1 MSELL
6 DQFGQPIGGKTE
18 KELPNTPLPNVEQL
32 LQDPITKKFLFLNS
46 KEEPD
51 ITAIGLTDETDYSGV
66 VYKYGQVTLPDESKI
81 VDGEPLSLQF
91 KYDIIE
97 NNGYPK
103 EKFGDD
109 FFKLIGDILFHI
121 IITQSE
127 DGSIDEPDNR
137 THSTQ

>member
-18 KELPNTPLPNVEQL
+18 KELPNAPLPNVEQL

-46 KEEPD
+46 KEDPD
-51 ITAIGLTDETDYSGV
+51 VTCIGFTDETDYCGV
-66 VYKYGQVTLPDESKI
+66 VYAYGAVTLPDESKI
-81 VDGEPLSLQF
+81 VDGEPLRLEF

-127 DGSIDEPDNR
+127 DGSIGEPK
-137 THSTQ
+137 T

>member
-18 KELPNTPLPNVEQL
+18 KELPNAPVPSVEQI

-66 VYKYGQVTLPDESKI
+66 VYK
-81 VDGEPLSLQF
+81 
-91 KYDIIE
+91 
-97 NNGYPK
+97 
-103 EKFGDD
+103 
-109 FFKLIGDILFHI
+109 
-121 IITQSE
+121 
-127 DGSIDEPDNR
+127 
-137 THSTQ
+137 

>member
-18 KELPNTPLPNVEQL
+18 KELPNAPLPNVEQICKTQ
-32 LQDPITKKFLFLNS
+32 LQRKFLFLNS
-46 KEEPD
+46 KEDPD
-51 ITAIGLTDETDYSGV
+51 ITCIGLTDETDYAGV

-109 FFKLIGDILFHI
+109 FFKLIGDILF
-121 IITQSE
+121 TLL
-127 DGSIDEPDNR
+127 
-137 THSTQ
+137 

>member
-18 KELPNTPLPNVEQL
+18 KELPNAPLPNVEQL
-32 LQDPITKKFLFLNS
+32 LQDPITKKFLFLHS
-46 KEEPD
+46 KEDPD
-51 ITAIGLTDETDYSGV
+51 VTCIGLTDETDYSGTI
-66 VYKYGQVTLPDESKI
+66 YKYGEVKIPDESKI
-81 VDGEPLSLQF
+81 VDGEPLRLEF

-127 DGSIDEPDNR
+127 DGSIGKQK
-137 THSTQ
+137 T

>member
-6 DQFGQPIGGKTE
+6 DQFGQPIGAKAA
-18 KELPNTPLPNVEQL
+18 PLPAVEQI
-32 LQDPITKKFLFLNS
+32 LQDPITKKFLFLHS
-46 KEEPD
+46 KEDPD
-51 ITAIGLTDETDYSGV
+51 VTCIGLTDETDYSGTI
-66 VYKYGQVTLPDESKI
+66 YKYGAVKIPDESKI
-81 VDGEPLSLQF
+81 VDGEPLRLEF

-127 DGSIDEPDNR
+127 DGSIDEPNNR
-137 THSTQ
+137 TDSTQ